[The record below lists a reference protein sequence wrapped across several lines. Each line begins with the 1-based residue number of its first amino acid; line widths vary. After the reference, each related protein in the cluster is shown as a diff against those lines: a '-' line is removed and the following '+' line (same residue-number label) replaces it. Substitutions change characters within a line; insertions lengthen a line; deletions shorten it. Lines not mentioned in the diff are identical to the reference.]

1 MTEHA
6 PKAELLQRM
15 QTGYEQLTAL
25 LTTLSEEQLTTPGV
39 NGKWSIKD
47 NIAHLTTWQKYLI
60 GVLTAI
66 HNKETTFPNPTPG
79 MSEDEENE
87 LYYQANKDRSLSD
100 VQNEFAAVY
109 QQTRDAVE
117 LLSEEE
123 LNMPLEQWK
132 GQPVWPNIV
141 GNTFGHYEEHSQI
154 IQKWLAS
161 QHS

>member
-6 PKAELLQRM
+6 SKTELLQRM
-15 QTGYEQLTAL
+15 QTGYEQFTAL
-25 LTTLSEEQLTTPGV
+25 LAPLSEQQLCTPGV

-47 NIAHLTTWQKYLI
+47 NIAHLSTWQKYLV

-66 HNKETTFPNPTPG
+66 YNKEQTFPTTTPG

-87 LYYQANKDRSLSD
+87 LYYQKNKDRSAADIL
-100 VQNEFAAVY
+100 NEFTTTY
-109 QQTRDAVE
+109 QQTRAAVE
-117 LLSEEE
+117 QLSEEQ

-132 GQPVWPNIV
+132 GNPVWPNIA
-141 GNTFGHYEEHSQI
+141 GNTFEHFEEHGQN

-161 QHS
+161 R